1 MGAVSCDE
9 APATPPM
16 QSNPQETILAEGD
29 VAGEAAGAL
38 ASGSVLAL
46 EAAKT
51 DPEIEIFRFTK
62 LEDLPE
68 GAVATCKLELS
79 NSEEFGSIETLP
91 VTMSE
96 EGVATVNAVDWND
109 AHIALFGKSPKE
121 KTAYWRVPVYI
132 NLDGTSYRYNSTTYY
147 AASGSVKETCMDAG
161 FVIYDAYY
169 MLGNATTWD
178 LAQAADFRFEHS
190 DKDVYD
196 DPVFSYLVEVTQEVL
211 DANGGGCY
219 WKIAS
224 SDAVETGEWTNVYG
238 PEDNGDEN
246 LDGML
251 VGDGN
256 AQAGKLVEPGKYRFT
271 INMEEM
277 TYSIEMLTR
286 PDFVAVPSNANGWG
300 QDGPR
305 LYWNGNEADPLFIG
319 AARVNNNDGGF
330 KFI

>member
-1 MGAVSCDE
+1 M
-9 APATPPM
+9 
-16 QSNPQETILAEGD
+16 
-29 VAGEAAGAL
+29 AGEAAGAL

-79 NSEEFGSIETLP
+79 NSEEFGRIETLP
-91 VTMSE
+91 VAMSE

-169 MLGNATTWD
+169 ML
-178 LAQAADFRFEHS
+178 E
-190 DKDVYD
+190 
-196 DPVFSYLVEVTQEVL
+196 
-211 DANGGGCY
+211 
-219 WKIAS
+219 
-224 SDAVETGEWTNVYG
+224 
-238 PEDNGDEN
+238 
-246 LDGML
+246 
-251 VGDGN
+251 
-256 AQAGKLVEPGKYRFT
+256 
-271 INMEEM
+271 
-277 TYSIEMLTR
+277 
-286 PDFVAVPSNANGWG
+286 
-300 QDGPR
+300 
-305 LYWNGNEADPLFIG
+305 IG
-319 AARVNNNDGGF
+319 RAHV
-330 KFI
+330 